1 MVWYALGFH
10 IFLFVSLLGR
20 VFAMLSHRVS
30 RRLRPRTASEQP
42 QGFTLVELLVVI
54 AIIGIL
60 IALLLPAV
68 QAAREAARR
77 SQCNNNLKQIGLG
90 LQGYAD
96 INKTFP
102 ADALWG
108 VYLTNQIGTVMSNT
122 QTPYHFP
129 WSTVILQH
137 IEQKPLWDAIN
148 KKFPLYNQSQQYGI
162 PQSVLPPSYK
172 GYIQSQAIPPYRCP
186 SDNTFNGPA
195 DLPQYA
201 MWTNYAGSEG
211 VGYYGVQYPNGNA
224 SAGYGITTAPP
235 AVRGFFSFAEW
246 PGFASIKD
254 GTAHTI
260 AVAEVTAGSMS
271 NVFPPA
277 ATPWT
282 DTSTAVTYKPV
293 PPNWF
298 LPGVTTQP
306 PAPAASGG
314 QGRYRSQLY
323 QTGNTTPAPMVFRS
337 AMIAFTTGSS
347 AAPGGPCAAPAAIY
361 QGAMGGT
368 CGGSGMEL
376 TGTVGNATIYGIAPT
391 YNALFAPNSNWPG
404 PDSNHPNVVQ
414 AVFGD
419 AHSRPISQAITWQIW
434 ASLNTRMGGES
445 IPDDF

>member
-1 MVWYALGFH
+1 
-10 IFLFVSLLGR
+10 
-20 VFAMLSHRVS
+20 MLSHRVS
-30 RRLRPRTASEQP
+30 RRLRPRRASAQP
-42 QGFTLVELLVVI
+42 KGFTLVELLVVI

-96 INKTFP
+96 VNKTFP

-108 VYLTNQIGTVMSNT
+108 VYLTNQVGQVMSNT
-122 QTPYHFP
+122 QSPYHYP
-129 WSTVILQH
+129 WTTVILQH

-148 KKFPLYNQSQQYGI
+148 KRWPMFNQSQQYGI
-162 PQSVLPPSYK
+162 PQLIAPPSYK
-172 GYIQSQAIPPYRCP
+172 GYIQQQAIPPYRCP

-211 VGYYGVQYPNGNA
+211 VGYYGIQYPNGNA
-224 SAGYGITTAPP
+224 SAGYGITTAPA

-254 GTAHTI
+254 GTSHTI
-260 AVAEVTAGSMS
+260 AVAEVTAGSMA

-282 DTSTAVTYKPV
+282 DTSGVIAGRPV

-298 LPGVTTQP
+298 LPGGTVQP
-306 PAPAASGG
+306 SSPAAQGG
-314 QGRYRSQLY
+314 QGRFRSQLY
-323 QTGNTTPAPMVFRS
+323 QTGNTAPAPMVFRS
-337 AMIAFTTGSS
+337 AMVAFTTSS
-347 AAPGGPCAAPAAIY
+347 AAAPGGPCAAPAAIY
-361 QGAMGGT
+361 QGAMGGG
-368 CGGSGMEL
+368 CGGAGMEL
-376 TGTVGNATIYGIAPT
+376 TGTVGNATIYGVAPT

-404 PDSNHPNVVQ
+404 PDSNHPSVVQ

-419 AHSRPISQAITWQIW
+419 AHSRPISQAIAWQIW
-434 ASLNTRMGGES
+434 ASLNTRQGGES
-445 IPDDF
+445 VPDDF